1 MKTAALKKVSYDPSI
16 FTNIETVDEAVRIIV
31 TPEAGLTSKHRWD
44 VETPYLMTLIE
55 RWFKPERPEALVL
68 DFGCGIGRLARP
80 LIQKHGCKV
89 IGVDIAANMRA
100 LAASCVDS
108 YLFMAMPPDLLHLL
122 IPNQCDFAIA
132 IWTLQHCFGVR
143 LEVDRINKMLRDGG
157 KLFVVNNVRRVVP
170 STAGWLDDGIDIRA
184 VLKDQFTELEDGKLE
199 GDDIA
204 PGTFKDNTFWAV
216 YQK

>member
-16 FTNIETVDEAVRIIV
+16 FTDIETVDEAVRIIV

-55 RWFKPERPEALVL
+55 CWLKPQSLVL
-68 DFGCGIGRLARP
+68 DFGCGIGRLAKP
-80 LIQKHGCKV
+80 LIEKHGCSV

-108 YLFMAMPPDLLHLL
+108 DRFAAMPPHMLSWMQPGS
-122 IPNQCDFAIA
+122 IDFALA
-132 IWTLQHCFGVR
+132 VWTLQHCLDPREEIGH
-143 LEVDRINKMLRDGG
+143 ISSALRDGG
-157 KLFVVNNVRRVVP
+157 KLFVVNNVCRVVP
-170 STAGWLDDGIDIRA
+170 TTGGWIDDGIDIRA
-184 VLKDQFTELEDGKLE
+184 VLKDYFTELECGQLE